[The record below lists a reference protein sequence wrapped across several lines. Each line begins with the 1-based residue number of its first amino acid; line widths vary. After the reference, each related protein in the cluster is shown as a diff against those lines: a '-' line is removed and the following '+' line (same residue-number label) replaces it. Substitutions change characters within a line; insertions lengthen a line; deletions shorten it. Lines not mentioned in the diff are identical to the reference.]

1 LRGRIRSS
9 SQSIN
14 ENICQKKDEIQIV
27 VQRAKVFLQSRT
39 GCVCVLTSSISDIY
53 AGIDEMRIAASG
65 CLFLLDGLRRFRQT
79 FDFESLGC
87 LQEGGQLVLGYV
99 DFTCIHEL

>member
-1 LRGRIRSS
+1 MRYKLLFSKRRFFSNR
-9 SQSIN
+9 
-14 ENICQKKDEIQIV
+14 ELV
-27 VQRAKVFLQSRT
+27 V
-39 GCVCVLTSSISDIY
+39 CVCVLTSSSSDIY

-87 LQEGGQLVLGYV
+87 LQESGQLVLGYV